1 MPPMPGRGLEG
12 ARIIKPD
19 ESGFNPNNE
28 APTVARLPAAL
39 LLLPVGVVLVASQW
53 VMARHSPAWT
63 QESFRSI
70 GDILPLVALLGLP
83 GLLAL
88 VAVPTLQRF
97 ASSRTAI
104 WLMLATGLVM
114 RLVWYGVPVVIDDD
128 HFRYLWDGAV
138 VAAGSNPYTIA
149 PGAVMAGDPSA
160 THLAALAAQAGSIL
174 RSINFPE
181 LTTIYPGTAQLA
193 FALAH
198 YVAPFSIDGLR
209 IVFLGAEL
217 AGVAVLVAIL
227 KDLGRP
233 PLMAALFWLN
243 PLIVWSSHGTVHSE
257 ALLLPLLLCGCLAVW
272 RGRDVLAAAL
282 LAFAVG
288 VKLWPV
294 LLVPLFARLTHARG
308 RSLVVP
314 AMVFA
319 SVSFVLLAPL
329 AHSALAGMRS
339 GLVAYSDHWWTN
351 NAPFSWISYGVVLA
365 TGGETWGQRMLRAAI
380 ALGVGGLALYVARRP
395 PVDLRSTLVATTAIA
410 ATTFYLSPAQ
420 FPWYALWFLALAA
433 AIESRPLLLSSATL
447 ASYYLLLPL
456 VNQGAGEAHNYG
468 LAFLHALPVWA
479 WLAWSYARPAATP
492 AALKPRAPSPT
503 AS

>member
-1 MPPMPGRGLEG
+1 LL
-12 ARIIKPD
+12 
-19 ESGFNPNNE
+19 
-28 APTVARLPAAL
+28 VA
-39 LLLPVGVVLVASQW
+39 VVLVASQW

-63 QESFRSI
+63 QASFRSI
-70 GDILPLVALLGLP
+70 ADILPLVALLGLP

-88 VAVPTLQRF
+88 AAVPALERL
-97 ASSRTAI
+97 ASSRSAI
-104 WLMLATGLVM
+104 WIVLATGLVM
-114 RLVWYGVPVVIDDD
+114 RFVWYGVPVIIDDD
-128 HFRYLWDGAV
+128 YFRYLWDGAV

-149 PGAVMAGDPSA
+149 PGAVMAGDPTA
-160 THLAALAAQAGSIL
+160 AHLAAMAAQAGSIL

-217 AGVAVLVAIL
+217 AGLAVLVAIL

-257 ALLLPLLLCGCLAVW
+257 ALLAPLLLGACCLAW
-272 RGRDVLAAAL
+272 RGRDMLAAVL
-282 LAFAVG
+282 LALAVG
-288 VKLWPV
+288 VKLWPA

-308 RSLVVP
+308 RGLVVP
-314 AMVFA
+314 ALVFG
-319 SVSFVLLAPL
+319 SVSLVLLAPL
-329 AHSALAGMRS
+329 AHSALTGMRS
-339 GLVAYSDHWWTN
+339 GLVAYSDHWWIN
-351 NAPFSWISYGVVLA
+351 NAPFSWISYGAVLV
-365 TGGETWGQRMLRAAI
+365 TGGEAWGQRVLRATI
-380 ALGVGGLALYVARRP
+380 ALVVGVLALYVARRP
-395 PVDLRSTLVATTAIA
+395 PADLRALLVAATAIA
-410 ATTFYLSPAQ
+410 AMTFYLAPAQ

-433 AIESRPLLLSSATL
+433 AIESRPLLLASASL
-447 ASYYLLLPL
+447 ASYYFFLPL
-456 VNQGAGEAHNYG
+456 VNQGAGETHNYG

-479 WLAWSYARPAATP
+479 WLAWSYTRPGATP
-492 AALKPRAPSPT
+492 AGLKPRAPSPT